1 MKGMRSI
8 AAVTALVGVLALPSV
23 PVGAEED
30 FDLDKAIAAAKTA
43 ADHEAIAAHYDEEAI
58 AAAEKAAKH
67 RKMAASYK
75 KKGGPEIAK
84 WQLDLHCERLAES
97 FEKAA
102 AESAALALMH
112 RQLAKGPAPAK

>member
-1 MKGMRSI
+1 MKGMSL
-8 AAVTALVGVLALPSV
+8 ATVVALVVVLALPSV

-30 FDLDKAIAAAKTA
+30 FDVEKAFGAAKTA

-58 AAAEKAAKH
+58 AAGEKAAKH

-97 FEKAA
+97 YEKAA

-112 RQLAKGPAPAK
+112 RQLGKGSATAK